1 MIRTSCFKKSK
12 DEAHTVSIARS
23 DFPWPMKGYRFEKY
37 PPLLPSLSLLR
48 EWRAGK
54 ISKEAYTQRYYN
66 ETLSRL
72 DPQKVYNDLDGKI
85 LLCHEPPGEF
95 CHRRLVARWL
105 EDSLN
110 IEVPEL

>member
-37 PPLLPSLSLLR
+37 LPLLLSLSLLR